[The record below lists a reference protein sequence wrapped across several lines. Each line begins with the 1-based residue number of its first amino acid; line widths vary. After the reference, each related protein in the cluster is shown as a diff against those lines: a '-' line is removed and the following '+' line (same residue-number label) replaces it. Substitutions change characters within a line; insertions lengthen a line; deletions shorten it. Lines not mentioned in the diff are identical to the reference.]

1 MQLQEFHKSLL
12 TEFEPLV
19 VSYLDYLDK
28 KMSEDLVNNFQQE
41 TWMPVMLVYNVCTV
55 ATWRERGSSFWWNWL
70 PLWVH

>member
-28 KMSEDLVNNFQQE
+28 KMSEDLTNNFQQE
-41 TWMPVMLVYNVCTV
+41 TWMPVMLVCNVC
-55 ATWRERGSSFWWNWL
+55 S
-70 PLWVH
+70 